1 MSERVER
8 LAIEGSWQRSSRC
21 WCSSHDTLGAAAALI
36 ALVKR
41 GPWRTADADTRFEVL
56 ALIDAAIVTLRE
68 RAGLPP
74 IDDTLPWTDEPLTVF
89 QVIREMLR

>member
-1 MSERVER
+1 MTPDSE
-8 LAIEGSWQRSSRC
+8 S
-21 WCSSHDTLGAAAALI
+21 ALI

-41 GPWRTADADTRFEVL
+41 GPWRTADADARFQVL

-74 IDDTLPWTDEPLTVF
+74 IDDALPWTDEPLTAF